1 MLRAWLIAWLLG
13 IAGMAAFIAAS
24 MSLSTYRQLA
34 RDGAPAPG
42 RVLGQLCL
50 TPLTWVF
57 ASRASGFEAGWVGRK
72 AWVSWDLRRGPS
84 GQSSAIV
91 QAGMSTLSGFFC

>member
-1 MLRAWLIAWLLG
+1 MLRAWLIEWLLG

-72 AWVSWDLRRGPS
+72 AWVSWDLRWGPS
-84 GQSSAIV
+84 GHRRRLFK
-91 QAGMSTLSGFFC
+91 AGTSTLSGFFC